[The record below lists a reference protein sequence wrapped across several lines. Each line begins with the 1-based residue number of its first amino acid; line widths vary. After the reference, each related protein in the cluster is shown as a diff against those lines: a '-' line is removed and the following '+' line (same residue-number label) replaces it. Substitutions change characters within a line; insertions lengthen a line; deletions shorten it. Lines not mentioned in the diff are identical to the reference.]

1 MRIGINTLFM
11 IPGIVGGS
19 ETILRNLISN
29 LATIDSHNEYI
40 LFTNRENSGGFN
52 LGQPN
57 FFEVRCPIPARF
69 RPARTLWEQ
78 LILPIQCQW
87 HGIEILHSPGYISP
101 IALPCPSVVSILDMN
116 YFFFPED
123 WSKLA
128 LWALKILVPL
138 SARRSCQIIALSQS
152 SKRHIMEALKISEDK
167 INVTYMG
174 VDKIFHPHHNRREI
188 LKIKK
193 RIGIKGDFILS
204 VANSHPHKNLR
215 RLLQAYH
222 ILRKDKGI
230 THQLLLAGNPGRGHL
245 ELVKMVRKLG
255 MGHEVIF
262 TGYLP
267 HHQMPLVYQ
276 AADLFVFPSLYEGFG
291 LPILESMACGT
302 PVVSSNAASLPEV
315 VGRAGIL
322 VDPHDANE
330 MAGAMCRVLSDKSL
344 TEDLIKNGLEQ
355 SKRFSWMQ
363 TAKETLTIYKKAMAG
378 RKNSEKKIP

>member
-1 MRIGINTLFM
+1 MRIGINALFM
-11 IPGIVGGS
+11 IPGVVGGS

-29 LATIDSHNEYI
+29 LASIDPHNEYV
-40 LFTNRENSGGFN
+40 LFTNQENSGSFN
-52 LGQPN
+52 LDQPN

-87 HGIEILHSPGYISP
+87 HRIEILHSPGYVCP
-101 IALPCPSVVSILDMN
+101 IVLLCPSVVSILDMN

-128 LWALKILVPL
+128 LWVLKILVPL
-138 SARRSCQIIALSQS
+138 SARSSRQIIALSQS
-152 SKRHIMEALKISEDK
+152 SKRHIMKALHISEDK

-188 LKIKK
+188 LELKN
-193 RIGIKGDFILS
+193 RIGIKGNFILS

-215 RLLQAYH
+215 RLLQAYY
-222 ILRKDKGI
+222 ILRKDEGI
-230 THQLLLAGNPGRGHL
+230 AHQLLLAGNPGRDHL
-245 ELVKMVRKLG
+245 ELVRTVRKLG
-255 MGHEVIF
+255 MDEEVIF
-262 TGYLP
+262 TGYIS

-291 LPILESMACGT
+291 LPILEAMACGT

-322 VDPHDANE
+322 VDPYDANE
-330 MAGAMCRVLSDKSL
+330 MARAMCRVLSDKSL
-344 TEDLIKNGLEQ
+344 AQDLVKKALKQ
-355 SKRFSWMQ
+355 SKRFSWVQ
-363 TAKETLTIYKKAMAG
+363 TAKETLAIYKKAMAG
-378 RKNSEKKIP
+378 RKNSEKKIS